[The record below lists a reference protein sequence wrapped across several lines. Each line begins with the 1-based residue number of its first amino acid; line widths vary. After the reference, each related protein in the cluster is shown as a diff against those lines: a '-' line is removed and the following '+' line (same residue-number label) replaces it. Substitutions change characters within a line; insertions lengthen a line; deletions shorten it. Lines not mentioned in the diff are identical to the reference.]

1 MSEKGGRFTALG
13 KERGMSGRREEKGT
27 GKEGRGE

>member
-1 MSEKGGRFTALG
+1 MGGAMGGLREEG
-13 KERGMSGRREEKGT
+13 GRGMSERREEKGT